1 MKQPTTVGR
10 NVSWPYIATG
20 GLQVMVF
27 SPDMSP
33 SAAAQ
38 NDSIWNQKQKKLV
51 VGHSLHRHYTKWPAS
66 WSNNRE
72 VPGSIPGYTMG
83 IFP

>member
-27 SPDMSP
+27 RTDISP

-38 NDSIWNQKQKKLV
+38 NESE
-51 VGHSLHRHYTKWPAS
+51 TKNY
-66 WSNNRE
+66 WSD
-72 VPGSIPGYTMG
+72 ILF
-83 IFP
+83 IDI